1 MFDFFFPSPF
11 FSTSTTMNS
20 SSNRSKKRW
29 AARASTQLC
38 ETRDVNSI
46 TTRYANSR
54 WKFAFDPAT
63 YGFVPPIYVI
73 LSFFLFLFF
82 FYRVCVRRLLLP
94 FNIYEHFPGRR
105 YKLLLYSL
113 FTFNSTF
120 YFPFRVP
127 VSLLLFTLA
136 GNELEGNQ
144 DARLFVRMEKR
155 SYFERGSINI
165 Y

>member
-1 MFDFFFPSPF
+1 MQI
-11 FSTSTTMNS
+11 
-20 SSNRSKKRW
+20 R
-29 AARASTQLC
+29 
-38 ETRDVNSI
+38 VG
-46 TTRYANSR
+46 NSR
-54 WKFAFDPAT
+54 STPLRTVSFRQFT
-63 YGFVPPIYVI
+63 SFF
-73 LSFFLFLFF
+73 LSFFFF
-82 FYRVCVRRLLLP
+82 FFFLLYRVCVRRLLLP